1 MKWTDSVARR
11 IKLKDLQ
18 IVLAVARSRNMG
30 RAAADLAISQPA
42 ISKAVGDLEQ
52 QLGFKLFDRNRRG
65 VEPTI
70 YGDAVLKSALVIFD
84 ELRQGVQALE
94 FLADPTAGEVRIG
107 TTPVLSGGFVPAV
120 IDRLSYKFPRIYFDI
135 LHSDVATVL
144 RELRDRKID
153 VAILPLAGMSC
164 PEDMNEKILLY
175 DRHVAIADAQS
186 AWVRRR
192 KLTWADISDA
202 PWVLPP
208 PEFAVSEYLMGAFK
222 AAGIEPPRI
231 TVGTLSLPAHHYLL
245 ATGRFLTMLPVSMLQ
260 FGAKH
265 LSIKALPLKSPVKP
279 SPVAALTLK
288 NRTVAPIANLFIQC
302 AQEIAGGSTVLNW
315 SGGRRSGSHAS

>member
-30 RAAADLAISQPA
+30 RAASDLAVSQPA

-94 FLADPTAGEVRIG
+94 FLANPTAGDVRIG
-107 TTPVLSGGFVPAV
+107 TTPPLSGGFVPAI
-120 IDRLSYKFPRIYFDI
+120 IDRLSQKFPRIYFEV
-135 LHSDVATVL
+135 LHSDVATAL

-153 VAILPLAGMSC
+153 LAILPLQGMAW
-164 PEDMNEKILLY
+164 PQDMNEEILLY
-175 DRHVAIADAQS
+175 DRHVAIADTRS
-186 AWVRRR
+186 PWMRRR
-192 KLTWADISDA
+192 KLTWADVSDA

-208 PEFAVSEYLMGAFK
+208 PEFAVWEYLLGAFK
-222 AAGIEPPRI
+222 GDGIEPPRI
-231 TVGTLSLPAHHYLL
+231 TVGTLSLPALHYLL

-260 FGAKH
+260 FGAEH

-279 SPVAALTLK
+279 TPVAALTLK
-288 NRTVAPIANLFIQC
+288 NRTVAPIVGLLIRC
-302 AQEIAGGSTVLNW
+302 AQEIAGGRTGLD
-315 SGGRRSGSHAS
+315 RRFFLDPRG